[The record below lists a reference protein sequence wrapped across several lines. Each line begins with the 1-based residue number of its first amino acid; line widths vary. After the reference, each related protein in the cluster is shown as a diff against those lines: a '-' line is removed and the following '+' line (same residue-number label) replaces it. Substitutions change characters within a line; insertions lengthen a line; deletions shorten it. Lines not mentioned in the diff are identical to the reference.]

1 MRFGYIRV
9 STVEQS
15 LEMQKNALK
24 GYEVERW
31 FDDDGISGKSMD
43 RPGMNQL
50 KEYLRR
56 DDTLYVYSLS
66 RLGRNAIEIMQFTE
80 HLISQGVALVSHT
93 ESIDTT
99 TPMGRMFFGMIT
111 LMGQLER
118 ELIRERTVQGL
129 KTARDNGVILGRK
142 NRLTPE
148 QVAFIR
154 ANPKTSIG
162 GWMGKYNVS
171 RSTVMRAK
179 RVE

>member
-99 TPMGRMFFGMIT
+99 TPMGVCF
-111 LMGQLER
+111 LE
-118 ELIRERTVQGL
+118 
-129 KTARDNGVILGRK
+129 
-142 NRLTPE
+142 
-148 QVAFIR
+148 
-154 ANPKTSIG
+154 
-162 GWMGKYNVS
+162 
-171 RSTVMRAK
+171 
-179 RVE
+179 

>member
-1 MRFGYIRV
+1 
-9 STVEQS
+9 
-15 LEMQKNALK
+15 
-24 GYEVERW
+24 
-31 FDDDGISGKSMD
+31 
-43 RPGMNQL
+43 
-50 KEYLRR
+50 
-56 DDTLYVYSLS
+56 
-66 RLGRNAIEIMQFTE
+66 
-80 HLISQGVALVSHT
+80 
-93 ESIDTT
+93 
-99 TPMGRMFFGMIT
+99 MIT